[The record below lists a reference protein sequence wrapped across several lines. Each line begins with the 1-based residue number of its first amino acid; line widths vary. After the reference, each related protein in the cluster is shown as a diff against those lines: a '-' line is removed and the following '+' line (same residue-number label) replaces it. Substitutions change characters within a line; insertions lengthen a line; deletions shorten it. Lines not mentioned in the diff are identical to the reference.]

1 MPDEKID
8 RKRPVE
14 ADTEPKPTQQRH
26 VDDTVDD
33 SFPASDPPAWT
44 TTGSKSVAAQCEP
57 DEEDNAPRPP
67 GEGASDEEQG
77 PAQRLVERAS
87 GLAQDLYRHGG
98 SSIRDALQH
107 VPEAERYYRDGTQ
120 AVGRSVQE
128 HPLAA
133 IVAAS
138 LVGGALGWLLASR
151 RSGHASHHAGRPVYT
166 PRARKSRQQWHPE
179 PKEYVPARSRPFKAR
194 NEAEAASH
202 TANSF

>member
-8 RKRPVE
+8 RKRPVQ
-14 ADTEPKPTQQRH
+14 AGTEPKQTQQRH

-44 TTGSKSVAAQCEP
+44 TSGSKSVAARCEP
-57 DEEDNAPRPP
+57 
-67 GEGASDEEQG
+67 GASDDTLRSSGEDAPGEEHG
-77 PAQRLVERAS
+77 TAQHLVERAS

-98 SSIRDALQH
+98 TTIRDALRH
-107 VPEAERYYRDGTQ
+107 VPEAERYYRDGTRV
-120 AVGRSVQE
+120 VGRSVQD
-128 HPLAA
+128 HPLTA

-151 RSGHASHHAGRPVYT
+151 RSGHPGHHHRRPVYT
-166 PRARKSRQQWHPE
+166 PRARKPRQQWHPE
-179 PKEYVPARSRPFKAR
+179 PRDYVPARSHPFKAR